1 MKKIILAIFIVITG
15 CNMKNSKLEEP
26 KAEKINKVLSIHG
39 DDRIDEYYWLSNR
52 GDTKVI
58 DYLNSENQYR
68 EDFMKDYKTLENDI
82 FKEIKSRIKEDD
94 SSVPYFDNGYFYY
107 TRYEKDKQYP
117 IYCRK
122 KGSLNS
128 DEEILIDANIM
139 SEGHEYFRVGDIEI
153 SPNNKLMAYSIDT
166 VSRRIYTIYFM
177 DLETRKISEKSIP
190 NTSGS
195 ITWANDNKTVFYNL
209 KDLKTLRTERVMKY
223 NLNTEGSEK
232 EIYYEADETFS
243 VYSYKTKSDKF
254 IVIGS
259 SATLSQEYR
268 YINADNPD
276 GEIKLFQERVNG
288 LEYSISHFQDKWFV
302 TTNKDDA
309 INFKVMTCSESI
321 TGSENWV
328 DYIKHREDVL
338 LGGVEVFDDFLV
350 VSERKNGLRRI
361 DIRPWNGKGRHFINF
376 DEETYSIYLSSNPQM
391 ETKKLRYNY
400 SSMTT
405 PNSVIE
411 YNMVTKEKKVLKET
425 EVLGDK
431 FDKNNYQ
438 SKRVWATARDGK
450 KVPISLV
457 YRKDMFNEGKN
468 PLLLYGY
475 GSYGITNSAS
485 FSSVRL
491 SLLDRGFVYAIAHI
505 RGSQYLGRAW
515 YDEGKMFKKKNTFY
529 DFIDAGKFLVKQEY
543 VNEDKLFAMGG
554 SAGGLLM
561 GAISNMAPELFKG
574 IIAGVPFVDVITTM
588 LDEDIPLTSLEYDEW
603 GNPNNKDSYDY
614 MLSYSPYDQVGNKDY
629 PAMFITTG
637 YHDSQV
643 QYFEAAKW
651 IARLRDRR
659 TNDEPLLMYCNMDA
673 GHGGASGRFEAYRET
688 AMEYAFFISLL
699 NDKK

>member
-457 YRKDMFNEGKN
+457 YRKDMFNEGQN